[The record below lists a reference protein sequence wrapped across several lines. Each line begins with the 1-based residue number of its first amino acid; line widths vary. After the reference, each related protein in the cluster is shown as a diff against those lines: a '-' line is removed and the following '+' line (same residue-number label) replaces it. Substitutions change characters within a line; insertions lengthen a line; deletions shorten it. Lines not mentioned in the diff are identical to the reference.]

1 MLISKEKL
9 NLNSIEGNRVELEI
23 NHNGI
28 DRLKRNIED
37 ENEYVVVYVYFGNNL
52 NVEKIMFAIQ
62 STEIA
67 RCDEIIVNISEN
79 EKEEIISFAK
89 QELIKE

>member
-9 NLNSIEGNRVELEI
+9 NLNSIEGNRVEIEI

-37 ENEYVVVYVYFGNNL
+37 ENEYVVVYVYFDNDL
-52 NVEKIMFAIQ
+52 NVEKIMFAVQ

-67 RCDEIIVNISEN
+67 MCDEMIVNISEN

-89 QELIKE
+89 QELNK